1 MTTTTTTN
9 PSVRDYARAYAAAKP
24 EARSAIV
31 TAVAQRA
38 AVSARKR
45 WGNLLRAMQAGD
57 TARVAAYA
65 AEGDAKKAAWN
76 AVRAATPAPAL
87 AFTAPKAA
95 KAAKPK
101 AKATRKAAP
110 AKPKADLSANALV
123 AQLAGMDDAA
133 FASFFNALVAARA
146 K

>member
-65 AEGDAKKAAWN
+65 AEGEAKKTAWA
-76 AVRAATPAPAL
+76 AVRATATPAPAL
-87 AFTAPKAA
+87 AFTAP

-123 AQLAGMDDAA
+123 AQLAGMDDTA
-133 FASFFNALVAARA
+133 FAAFFNALVAARA